1 MTLKDQLQEILYA
14 PEATTEPVEIGKY
27 FKVTAGEEAM
37 LNLLAQAYSLK
48 ANQVIRRLIRQ
59 AAINYSQDGEEIA
72 LLKYNQ

>member
-1 MTLKDQLQEILYA
+1 MNLKDQLQEIIYA
-14 PEATTEPVEIGKY
+14 PEAAVEPADKS
-27 FKVTAGEEAM
+27 KHLKMTAGEEAM